1 MVPRESALQTAFRSV
16 QPFLHSTQALR
27 AWRDTANYCRDM
39 LRLFYADDHDVVT
52 DTELQVVLTSS
63 HSALSKVRIAAEHK

>member
-1 MVPRESALQTAFRSV
+1 LFVESPHRSV
-16 QPFLHSTQALR
+16 HPFLHSTQALR
-27 AWRDTANYCRDM
+27 AWRDM
-39 LRLFYADDHDVVT
+39 LRLFYADDQDVVT